1 MCLLQ
6 INTLARVEVFLWKH
20 RKNAC
25 LSQSKRTNLLVVY
38 MSTRFYELLMG
49 QIILKWSLVNFI
61 PKFPRPTQITFSL
74 HLAKFLSKITF
85 SLHLILFQDWLVN
98 DPVLY
103 FPKRLFWMWVLKNIF
118 ARVWSPYFL
127 TRKDISI
134 TIYVYV
140 GILST

>member
-74 HLAKFLSKITF
+74 HLAKSLSVCIWF
-85 SLHLILFQDWLVN
+85 YSQDWLVN
-98 DPVLY
+98 DPILY
-103 FPKRLFWMWVLKNIF
+103 FPKRRSRVFWMWVLKNIF
-118 ARVWSPYFL
+118 ARVWSPYIL